1 MMRRGR
7 WLVPLLL
14 LGWDI
19 FSLRVGFEWIVTDL
33 MAPMEN
39 PWVAAYIVI
48 LFGMLAVDGAYTY
61 NAAISRVDETFRVGR
76 AAIVATLCL
85 LLAGAVGQ
93 LRLPIGPRGFVK
105 LSLVFTALS
114 IPFRWIVR
122 TIQKKLLRFRIGTRR
137 TLLVGAADRAR
148 VIAGEI
154 AAKPELGYE
163 VVGYVGAGEDLGIA
177 GIPSMAGD
185 AGTIPGQIKMT
196 RSDEVI
202 LTHDTFQHELIPD
215 LITTINGSPVIIQIL
230 PDMSET
236 VTGLGRTETIY
247 GLPLIRVNPDIMTPW
262 IAATKRIGDLL
273 TASAVLMLTFPLLLV
288 IGLLVRLGSAG
299 PAIFSQERVGYRG
312 RHFTIH
318 KFRTMYNN
326 AEENSGPVWA
336 TPDDPRITP
345 LGRFLRRFRLD
356 ELPQMWNIL
365 NGDMSF
371 VGPRPERPHFVD
383 LLKGEFAFYH
393 RRLLVRPGL
402 TGWAQIRGNYDN
414 SLDDVGSKLRHDLYY
429 IENLSIR
436 LDLKILLLTVK
447 VMLSGKGQ

>member
-7 WLVPLLL
+7 WLVPVLL

-19 FSLRVGFEWIVTDL
+19 FSLSMGFKWIMTDL
-33 MAPMEN
+33 LVPLEN
-39 PWVAAYIVI
+39 GWVAGYIVI
-48 LFGMLAVDGAYTY
+48 LLGMLVVDGAYTH
-61 NAAISRVDETFRVGR
+61 NATISRVDETFRVGR
-76 AAIVATLCL
+76 AAIVATLIL
-85 LLAGAVGQ
+85 LLAGAILQ

-105 LSLVFTALS
+105 LSLGFSALS

-122 TIQKKLLRFRIGTRR
+122 TVQKKLFRFRIGTRR
-137 TLLVGAADRAR
+137 TLLVGAPGRAR
-148 VIAGEI
+148 AIAGEI

-163 VVGYVGAGEDLGIA
+163 VVGYVGNGEKLGVP

-185 AGTIPGQIKMT
+185 ASTIPGQIKIT

-202 LTHDTFQHELIPD
+202 LTHDTFQHDLVPD

-230 PDMSET
+230 PDMSEA
-236 VTGLGRTETIY
+236 VTGLGRTENIY

-262 IAATKRIGDLL
+262 IAATKRLGDLL
-273 TASAVLMLTFPLLLV
+273 AASAVIMLTFPLLLV
-288 IGLLVRLGSAG
+288 IGLLVKLGSDG
-299 PAIFSQERVGYRG
+299 PAIFSQERVGYKG
-312 RHFTIH
+312 RHFTMH

-345 LGRFLRRFRLD
+345 LGRFLRRYRLD

-365 NGDMSF
+365 GGDMSF
-371 VGPRPERPHFVD
+371 VGPRPERPHFVE
-383 LLKGEFAFYH
+383 LLKEEFAFYH

-414 SLDDVGSKLRHDLYY
+414 SLDDVGSKLKHDLFY
-429 IENLSIR
+429 IENMSIR
-436 LDLKILLLTVK
+436 FELKSLLLTVK
-447 VMLSGKGQ
+447 VLLSGKGQ

>member
-1 MMRRGR
+1 MNSGK

-14 LGWDI
+14 VGGDI
-19 FSLRVGFEWIVTDL
+19 FSLSMGFTWITTDL
-33 MAPMEN
+33 LASLEN
-39 PWVAAYIVI
+39 PWVAVYLVI

-76 AAIVATLCL
+76 AAIVATSIL
-85 LLAGAVGQ
+85 LLTGAILQ
-93 LRLPIGPRGFVK
+93 LHLPIGPRGFVK
-105 LSLVFTALS
+105 IALVFAALS

-122 TIQKKLLRFRIGTRR
+122 TIQKYLFRFRIGTRR
-137 TLLVGAADRAR
+137 TLLVGAAGRAR
-148 VIAGEI
+148 TIAEEI

-163 VVGYVGAGEDLGIA
+163 VVGYVGTGADLGVA

-185 AGTIPGQIKMT
+185 VSTIPRQIKST
-196 RSDEVI
+196 RSAEVI
-202 LTHDTFQHELIPD
+202 LTHDTFQHDLIPD

-230 PDMSET
+230 PDMSEA
-236 VTGLGRTETIY
+236 VTGLGRTENIY
-247 GLPLIRVNPDIMTPW
+247 GLPLIRVNPDMMAPW
-262 IAATKRIGDLL
+262 MAAAKRLGDLL
-273 TASAVLMLTFPLLLV
+273 AASAVIMLTFPLLLG
-288 IGLLVRLGSAG
+288 IALLVKLGSSG
-299 PAIFSQERVGYRG
+299 PAIFSQERVGYKG

-318 KFRTMYNN
+318 KFRTMYDN

-365 NGDMSF
+365 SGDMSF
-371 VGPRPERPHFVD
+371 VGPRPERPHFVN
-383 LLKGEFAFYH
+383 LLKEEFAFYH

-414 SLDDVGSKLRHDLYY
+414 SLDDVGSKLKNDLFY
-429 IENLSIR
+429 IENMSIR
-436 LDLKILLLTVK
+436 LDLKILLLTIK

>member
-1 MMRRGR
+1 MNGGR

-14 LGWDI
+14 VGWDI
-19 FSLRVGFEWIVTDL
+19 FSLSMGFTWIMTDL
-33 MAPMEN
+33 LVSIEN
-39 PWVAAYIVI
+39 PWVAVYLVI

-76 AAIVATLCL
+76 AAIVATSFL
-85 LLAGAVGQ
+85 LLTGAIFQ
-93 LRLPIGPRGFVK
+93 LQLPIGPRGFVK
-105 LSLVFTALS
+105 LTMVFGALS

-122 TIQKKLLRFRIGTRR
+122 TIQKYLFRFRIGTRR
-137 TLLVGAADRAR
+137 TLLVGAAGRAR
-148 VIAGEI
+148 TIAEEI
-154 AAKPELGYE
+154 ALKPELGYE
-163 VVGYVGAGEDLGIA
+163 VVGYVGTGEDLGVP

-185 AGTIPGQIKMT
+185 VSTIPRQIKSL
-196 RSDEVI
+196 RSAEVI
-202 LTHDTFQHELIPD
+202 LTHDTFQHDLIPD

-230 PDMSET
+230 PDMAEA
-236 VTGLGRTETIY
+236 VTGLGRTENIY
-247 GLPLIRVNPDIMTPW
+247 GLPLIRVNPDIMAPW
-262 IAATKRIGDLL
+262 MAAAKRLGDLL
-273 TASAVLMLTFPLLLV
+273 AASAVIMLTFPLLLV
-288 IGLLVRLGSAG
+288 IGLLVKLGSTG
-299 PAIFSQERVGYRG
+299 PAIFSQERVGYKG

-318 KFRTMYNN
+318 KFRTMFDN

-336 TPDDPRITP
+336 TPNDPRITP

-383 LLKGEFAFYH
+383 LLKEEFAFYH

-414 SLDDVGSKLRHDLYY
+414 SLDDVGSKLKNDLFY
-429 IENLSIR
+429 IENMSIR
-436 LDLKILLLTVK
+436 LDLKILLLTIK
-447 VMLSGKGQ
+447 VMLSGQGQ